1 VRRSCDDRTARM
13 LGETALA
20 EPWEGVGEAVMD
32 ETHKTQG
39 GASGVVRCLVV
50 IL

>member
-1 VRRSCDDRTARM
+1 M

-32 ETHKTQG
+32 ETHKTQEG
-39 GASGVVRCLVV
+39 LLVWCDA
-50 IL
+50 L